1 MEYRSEPVVIR
12 GGAGGNTEPKRGK
25 RELRDYRYAAVKG
38 RGKIDAPLLL
48 LTLILLTFGVIM
60 VLSASYV
67 RAYYSSEGEATRYFV
82 RQLIFAVLG
91 VGVMLLISCLKMS
104 FFRRMSVPLLV
115 ISLALLALVPVIGV
129 EENGARR
136 WINLGITTF
145 QPSEIM
151 KIALVMFFA
160 VLICHNRGRMHTFRY
175 GVLPFVGV
183 VAVVVG
189 LLILEPHF
197 SASIIMIFIALVMMF
212 MGGTRPVYFIIPGLV
227 VGIGAFLA
235 YKFVDYVAVRVDT
248 WLDPFAYP
256 QEGGW
261 QTIQSLYAIGS
272 GGLLGLGL
280 GQSRQKFLW
289 LPEEHNDF
297 IFSVVC
303 EELGF
308 IGAALILVL
317 FAMLIIRGFWIA
329 VHARDRYSALVAAG
343 ITGLLAIQVILN
355 IAVVTNLLP
364 CTGISLPF
372 FSYGGTALLIQLGE
386 IGIVLSVSR
395 DIPAAPS
402 AVPPGKREDNETGE
416 PEEGSR

>member
-1 MEYRSEPVVIR
+1 MEYRSEPIGIHHGSGER
-12 GGAGGNTEPKRGK
+12 TEQKRGK
-25 RELRDYRYAAVKG
+25 RELRDYRSAAVKG
-38 RGKIDAPLLL
+38 RGKLDMPLLL
-48 LTLILLTFGVIM
+48 LTLILLTVGVIM

-82 RQLIFAVLG
+82 RQLIFAVIG
-91 VGVMLLISCLKMS
+91 IGFMLFVSCLKTS

-115 ISLALLALVPVIGV
+115 FSLVLLALVPIIGV
-129 EENGARR
+129 EENGAKR
-136 WINLGITTF
+136 WLNLGFTTF
-145 QPSEIM
+145 QPSEIT
-151 KIALVMFFA
+151 KIALVMTFA
-160 VLICHNRGRMHTFRY
+160 VMICKYRGRMKTFRY
-175 GVLPFVGV
+175 GVVPFAAV
-183 VAVVVG
+183 VVLVVG
-189 LLILEPHF
+189 LLVLEPHF
-197 SASIIMIFIALVMMF
+197 SASIIMILIALMMMF
-212 MGGTRPVYFIIPGLV
+212 MGGTKPVYFIVPAMIVGL
-227 VGIGAFLA
+227 GAFLA
-235 YKFVDYVAVRVDT
+235 YRFVDYVAVRVDT
-248 WLDPFAYP
+248 WLDPFSYP

-297 IFSVVC
+297 IFAVVC

-317 FAMLIIRGFWIA
+317 FAMLIVRGFWIA

-386 IGIVLSVSR
+386 IGVVLSVSR

-402 AVPPGKREDNETGE
+402 AMAPGEKEDVTGE
-416 PEEGSR
+416 PEEGSEA